1 MMNIM
6 ITAAQ
11 LLGTAK
17 ENGIPDRAASNSDL
31 SNIVNI
37 VYGIAAVIAVI
48 VIIIAGILY
57 ATSNGDAGQ
66 VARSKNTIIYA
77 VIGLVV
83 VTFAF
88 TITGF
93 ILGRF

>member
-1 MMNIM
+1 MKGLM
-6 ITAAQ
+6 IIAQ
-11 LLGTAK
+11 LLDTPDK
-17 ENGIPDRAASNSDL
+17 LGIPNRTASNSDL
-31 SNIVNI
+31 NNITNM

-66 VARSKNTIIYA
+66 VARSKNAIIYA
-77 VIGLVV
+77 VIGLIV

-88 TITGF
+88 TITGYV
-93 ILGRF
+93 LGSF

>member
-1 MMNIM
+1 MGIVTT
-6 ITAAQ
+6 IAQ
-11 LLGTAK
+11 LLGKADDI
-17 ENGIPDRAASNSDL
+17 GIPSRVGSNNDL

-37 VYGIAAVIAVI
+37 VYGIAVVIAVI

-57 ATSNGDAGQ
+57 TTSNGDAGQ
-66 VARSKNTIIYA
+66 VARAKNAIIYA
-77 VIGLVV
+77 IIGLVV

>member
-1 MMNIM
+1 MKLIL
-6 ITAAQ
+6 AQ
-11 LLGTAK
+11 LLGKAEDLGLPNKT
-17 ENGIPDRAASNSDL
+17 GDNSDL
-31 SNIVNI
+31 SNIVDI

-66 VARSKNTIIYA
+66 VVRSKNAIIYA
-77 VIGLVV
+77 VIGLIV

-93 ILGRF
+93 VLGRF

>member
-6 ITAAQ
+6 MITAQ
-11 LLGTAK
+11 LLGTAE
-17 ENGIPDRAASNSDL
+17 ENGIPNRAASNGDL
-31 SNIVNI
+31 NNIVNI

-66 VARSKNTIIYA
+66 VARSKNAIIYA
-77 VIGLVV
+77 VIGLIV

-88 TITGF
+88 TITGYV
-93 ILGRF
+93 LGSF